1 MSWVLFWAGL
11 HGRLRNGHWPA
22 NRHPETNVKAWNI
35 GLEKYFIFFQMN
47 CSIQLELLVHFFI
60 CLNGMIWKF
69 VFRWAEFCFGLGYMA
84 GPGICHWYTPASWWP
99 WLAIPR
105 PMEKPGIYIWIYGF
119 ETYFIFCQMN
129 CSIQL
134 ELLVDFFIC
143 LNGMIWSLFLD
154 ELSFVL
160 GWATWPA
167 PEYVIGTPASWWP
180 WLAIPRP
187 MEKPGIY
194 MNIWL
199 WNIFHIL
206 PNELLDPTWA
216 FGGFLHLSQW
226 DDLEFVFRWAEFCF
240 GLGYMAG
247 PGICHWYLTMTRH
260 PETNVKAWNIGVEK
274 YFIFCQMNCSI
285 QLELLVDF
293 FIFLNG
299 MIWKFV
305 FRWAE
310 FCFGLGY
317 MAGPGICHWYLT
329 MTRHPETNGKAWNI
343 YEYMALKHISYF

>member
-1 MSWVLFWAGL
+1 MGWFGSSFLDELSFVLGWAT
-11 HGRLRNGHWPA
+11 WPA
-22 NRHPETNVKAWNI
+22 PEYVI
-35 GLEKYFIFFQMN
+35 GIHLPPGDHDSPSRDQWKSLEYIY
-47 CSIQLELLVHFFI
+47 E
-60 CLNGMIWKF
+60 
-69 VFRWAEFCFGLGYMA
+69 YMA
-84 GPGICHWYTPASWWP
+84 
-99 WLAIPR
+99 L
-105 PMEKPGIYIWIYGF
+105 K
-119 ETYFIFCQMN
+119 TYFIFCQMN

-216 FGGFLHLSQW
+216 FGGFLHLSPW
-226 DDLEFVFRWAEFCF
+226 DDLEVHF
-240 GLGYMAG
+240 
-247 PGICHWYLTMTRH
+247 
-260 PETNVKAWNIGVEK
+260 
-274 YFIFCQMNCSI
+274 
-285 QLELLVDF
+285 
-293 FIFLNG
+293 
-299 MIWKFV
+299 
-305 FRWAE
+305 
-310 FCFGLGY
+310 
-317 MAGPGICHWYLT
+317 
-329 MTRHPETNGKAWNI
+329 
-343 YEYMALKHISYF
+343 